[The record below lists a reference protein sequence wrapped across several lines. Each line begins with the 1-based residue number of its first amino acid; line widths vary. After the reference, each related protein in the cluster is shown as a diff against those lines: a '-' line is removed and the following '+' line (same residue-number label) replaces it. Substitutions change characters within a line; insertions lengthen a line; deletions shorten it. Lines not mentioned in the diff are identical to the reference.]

1 RVSKKP
7 QLGEI
12 RYRAVGEDFAK
23 SIFKIDPAHGR
34 ANFMFFWRSVLKALD
49 NMPAGLK
56 NTSRVFRH
64 HSAISRRRIAKFD
77 EKANLVT

>member
-1 RVSKKP
+1 MLFFDNEKRNDLGFSEARDAEHLRFLLLERVSKKP

-34 ANFMFFWRSVLKALD
+34 ANFMFFGDQFSK
-49 NMPAGLK
+49 P
-56 NTSRVFRH
+56 
-64 HSAISRRRIAKFD
+64 
-77 EKANLVT
+77 